1 MKNYRKTPCDQK
13 KPPKNSLKKTVELF
27 RIGETFTLMLF
38 GFFVYFGSCAIYR
51 TLAINMPIAMT
62 PAKNRGE
69 I

>member
-38 GFFVYFGSCAIYR
+38 GFLS
-51 TLAINMPIAMT
+51 TLVVVLFIEHWQLT
-62 PAKNRGE
+62 CR
-69 I
+69 

>member
-1 MKNYRKTPCDQK
+1 MKNYRKTPCEQK

-27 RIGETFTLMLF
+27 RIGV
-38 GFFVYFGSCAIYR
+38 FVYFGSCAIYR